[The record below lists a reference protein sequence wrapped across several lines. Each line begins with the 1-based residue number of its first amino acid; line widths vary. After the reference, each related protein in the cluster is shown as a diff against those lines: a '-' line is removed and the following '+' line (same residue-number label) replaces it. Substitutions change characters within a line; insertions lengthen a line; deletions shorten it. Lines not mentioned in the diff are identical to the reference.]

1 MQKIKI
7 VRTNQWF
14 SQARNIF
21 VYINDEKV
29 GDIGPG
35 EIVQFEV
42 LAGKHKVEVRSNW
55 IGGSNTLAVEV
66 MKNEDKIIKMSSL
79 TYTFFTSLAA
89 AVFVGMSVHEYR
101 NSSQLNWSNG
111 FISNPLT
118 LLLVNIFLI
127 VLLLYTLYRKYYFK
141 LEETE
146 GLTDGVKAKQMS

>member
-35 EIVQFEV
+35 EIAQFEV

-55 IGGSNTLAVEV
+55 IGGSNTLVV
-66 MKNEDKIIKMSSL
+66 DVKRDEDKIIRMSSL

-89 AVFVGMSVHEYR
+89 AVFVGVSVHEYSNR
-101 NSSQLNWSNG
+101 SQLNWSNG

-141 LEETE
+141 LEEAE
-146 GLTDGVKAKQMS
+146 KVTDGVKAEQIG